1 MTLEEA
7 ISVIKTEIGQFII
20 DEKWKNALALAIEA
34 LKAQDS
40 KTRRICDTCKHN
52 PVSKKWP
59 CVDCDMREPA
69 DRWERKDVPDT
80 NVGDMISRQAAI
92 DALNGLPTWWADSGG
107 YYGVAQ
113 PPMTALLDP
122 EDAISA
128 IGNLPSVQPE
138 IVRCKDCKRYGRDDG
153 IETEKTDSCSQW
165 TDSENTANETEK

>member
-1 MTLEEA
+1 MTQEEA

-80 NVGDMISRQAAI
+80 NVGDMIIATDLQF
-92 DALNGLPTWWADSGG
+92 L
-107 YYGVAQ
+107 
-113 PPMTALLDP
+113 
-122 EDAISA
+122 
-128 IGNLPSVQPE
+128 QPE
-138 IVRCKDCKRYGRDDG
+138 SEYVFYDSDHGFCINTQDVLDCLRKELRNG
-153 IETEKTDSCSQW
+153 
-165 TDSENTANETEK
+165 